1 MLVYCADANF
11 QEAKYHGWRVRITF
25 GLKAHSGWAVL
36 VGICEGDAGLVVTDR
51 HRMELADLAGGEW
64 ARQPYHAAEGLT
76 PARAR
81 KVVEDGIAIAQRL
94 AVSEMKAA
102 LTRAKI
108 GGHTVAGCA
117 VLTGTPMA
125 AWSVEE
131 ILAVHVRMHMAEG
144 ALYRDVLIHAA
155 RTCKLPCLQ
164 VREKQVLDEAVRAL
178 RKPGPALVRTVSG
191 LKSQA
196 GAPWGKD
203 QKDASLA
210 AMIAMAGKT

>member
-1 MLVYCADANF
+1 M
-11 QEAKYHGWRVRITF
+11 RITF
-25 GLKAHSGWAVL
+25 GLKAHSGWAAFVAI
-36 VGICEGDAGLVVTDR
+36 GEGDAGLVVTDR

-64 ARQPYHAAEGLT
+64 ARQPYHAAEGLP

-81 KVVEDGIAIAQRL
+81 QVVQDGVATAKRL

-117 VLTGTPMA
+117 VLMGSPMA
-125 AWSVEE
+125 AWRVEE

-155 RTCKLPCLQ
+155 RACRLSCRE
-164 VREKQVLDEAVRAL
+164 VREKEVVDEAVRAL
-178 RKPGPALVRTVSG
+178 RTAGPTLIRTVAG
-191 LKSQA
+191 LKAQA
-196 GAPWGKD
+196 GPPWGKD
-203 QKDASLA
+203 QKDAALA
-210 AMIAMAGKT
+210 ALIALRHS